1 MKFSLRVLFRL
12 GALAG
17 AGLAVAGCPQT
28 GAFLIRGDADSAE
41 IGYSGDLAGATLLAR
56 SHCARYERV
65 PRLSDV
71 APESVFFDCVRRG
84 AAVQPP

>member
-1 MKFSLRVLFRL
+1 MKISHRVRFRL
-12 GALAG
+12 WALAA
-17 AGLAVAGCPQT
+17 AGLAVAGCSQT

-41 IGYSGDLAGATLLAR
+41 IGYTGDLAGATLLAR
-56 SHCARYERV
+56 SHCRQYERV

-71 APESVFFDCVRRG
+71 ALESVFFDCVRPG